1 MRRLS
6 RAHRVTITAPGRRR
20 PGARPPSAEASPSPK
35 CSNQGVETKC
45 VFLLAA
51 ILFYT
56 PARRFALFPE
66 ARQLFR
72 SSTRPLTSSSA
83 FPGRSRTS
91 GSHCSLKESHFSFL
105 MACCLVNFLI
115 SSAKFLN
122 LVSALPIFFLRHL
135 LELVSAI
142 VNLWGRF
149 TNFLDLSLLSL
160 TYLDPIRF
168 SNW

>member
-20 PGARPPSAEASPSPK
+20 PPSAEASPSQK

-45 VFLLAA
+45 LFLLAA

-122 LVSALPIFFLRHL
+122 LVSALPIFFYVIYWNWVLPSSIFGGASQISWVFRYCLSHIWIQF
-135 LELVSAI
+135 V
-142 VNLWGRF
+142 
-149 TNFLDLSLLSL
+149 FL
-160 TYLDPIRF
+160 IG
-168 SNW
+168 N